1 MYKEF
6 IKEKEFNGS
15 LGYLIEEIAKA
26 FVNEEISE
34 PKSIV
39 TYYISG
45 VVTSK
50 EYGDFSFNTGIEADY
65 VLEETAIKFPVR
77 NHIYDKIGA
86 VMLYGNIKG
95 TYTLAYS

>member
-6 IKEKEFNGS
+6 ISKKQFDGT
-15 LGYLIEEIAKA
+15 LGNLIEEIAKA

-34 PKSIV
+34 SKLV
-39 TYYISG
+39 VFYNVSG
-45 VVTSK
+45 VVTSE

-65 VLEETAIKFPVR
+65 VLEETAIKFSVR

-86 VMLYGNIKG
+86 VMLDGNVKA